1 MNAKPIRIALALG
14 MALLLGATSGCGKIP
29 SLSSLTGQQDQA
41 KEPAG
46 MKAVSP
52 TPPAPG
58 RPITVVETF
67 PNLEIV
73 ASQGDCAPT
82 YANGSKGS
90 CINSKPCRG
99 YGMKGLRGG
108 GPECRCWAKAEGCGE
123 HERCDIIVKRCVPD
137 DKSDSARAEAD

>member
-1 MNAKPIRIALALG
+1 MNARSIRIALVLG
-14 MALLLGATSGCGKIP
+14 LSLLLGATSGCGKIP
-29 SLSSLTGQQDQA
+29 SLSSLTGQQEQP

-46 MKAVSP
+46 MKAISP

-58 RPITVVETF
+58 RPLVRAEPF

-82 YANGSKGS
+82 YANGSRGS

-99 YGMKGLRGG
+99 YGMRELTGAVA
-108 GPECRCWAKAEGCGE
+108 CRCWAKADGCSE
-123 HERCDIIVKRCVPD
+123 RERCDIIAKRCVPD
-137 DKSDSARAEAD
+137 DKTDNALGEVD

>member
-1 MNAKPIRIALALG
+1 MNAKSIRIALVLG
-14 MALLLGATSGCGKIP
+14 LSLLLGATSGCGRIP
-29 SLSSLTGQQDQA
+29 SLSSLTGQQEQA

-46 MKAVSP
+46 MKSVSP

-73 ASQGDCAPT
+73 AGEGDCAPT

-90 CINSKPCRG
+90 CINSRPCRG
-99 YGMKGLRGG
+99 YGMRAPTGAVA
-108 GPECRCWAKAEGCGE
+108 CRCWAKADGCAE
-123 HERCDIIVKRCVPD
+123 DERCDIIVKHCVPD
-137 DKSDSARAEAD
+137 DRSDNMRGEAD

>member
-1 MNAKPIRIALALG
+1 MNATPIRVALALG
-14 MALLLGATSGCGKIP
+14 LALLLAATSGCGKIP
-29 SLSSLTGQQDQA
+29 PLSSLTGQQEQP

-58 RPITVVETF
+58 RPLARVETF

-82 YANGSKGS
+82 YAHGTKGS

-99 YGMKGLRGG
+99 FGMRAATGAV
-108 GPECRCWAKAEGCGE
+108 ECRCWAKAEGCSE
-123 HERCDIIVKRCVPD
+123 HERCDIVAKRCVPD
-137 DKSDSARAEAD
+137 DKTDNARGEVD